1 MWLSVATFASACSTT
16 SISTGWGTNVLGRNY
31 ITTLC
36 PISGDALEEPHE
48 REPSHHGRGDSVA
61 GIPGSPDHPTSLV
74 AALGDRPSATRSGGR
89 CHPPKLDA
97 GDVDSG
103 RDPTVD
109 RRSRLACLLLGL
121 EQDNREALAF
131 GGL

>member
-48 REPSHHGRGDSVA
+48 REPSHHGRGDSVG
-61 GIPGSPDHPTSLV
+61 GITGSLDDPASLV
-74 AALGDRPSATRSGGR
+74 AAPGDCLPQ
-89 CHPPKLDA
+89 CDA
-97 GDVDSG
+97 F
-103 RDPTVD
+103 
-109 RRSRLACLLLGL
+109 RRSLPPAETR
-121 EQDNREALAF
+121 RR
-131 GGL
+131 